1 MDKRIGAQLYT
12 VRDFVQD
19 EKSFKETMKKLSDIG
34 FKSVQ
39 ISGVGAIP
47 PEAMRDI
54 CSENSLAIACTH
66 KGFEDYRDRIDEMIS
81 FHRALGCDIAG
92 LGSLPTDYRVD
103 DLDLI
108 DSAIDILNTAA
119 DKLRDA
125 GIDFAYHNHA
135 FEFAR
140 LSNGQS
146 VMERLI
152 EKGRFN
158 FIFDTY
164 WAAAAGFDAA
174 AWLERLGERVAVIH
188 YKDMK
193 AKLDNSSFYAPVGE
207 GNMNFDTIVK
217 ASSRARWAMI
227 EQDFCDGEDPVECL
241 AKSYRNI
248 VSKYDFI

>member
-19 EKSFKETMKKLSDIG
+19 EKSFEETMKKLSDIG

-39 ISGVGAIP
+39 ISGVGPIA

-54 CSENSLAIACTH
+54 CRDNNLAVSSTH
-66 KGFEDYRDRIDEMIS
+66 KGFDDYKNNIEEMIK
-81 FHRALGCDIAG
+81 FHKALGCDIAG
-92 LGSLPTDYRVD
+92 LGSFPNEYRVD
-103 DLDLI
+103 DVEALDG
-108 DSAIDILNTAA
+108 AIEILNTACE
-119 DKLRDA
+119 KLRA
-125 GIDFAYHNHA
+125 EGIDFAYHNHA

-146 VMERLI
+146 VFERLL
-152 EKGRFN
+152 EKGKFS

-174 AWLERLGERVAVIH
+174 DWLKKLGDRVAVIH

-207 GNMNFDTIVK
+207 GNMNFDSIVK
-217 ASSRARWAMI
+217 ASDKARWAMI
-227 EQDFCDGEDPVECL
+227 EQDFCDGEDPIDCL
-241 AKSYRNI
+241 SRSYRYL
-248 VSKYDFI
+248 VSNCDFI